1 MNLCAEKAHKK
12 AARRR
17 AGGRGGE
24 TMEKRM
30 CKIPVFAKIV
40 VDKDK
45 HAEVVDAQYK
55 EIDPDVIARFLIRK
69 FGASAIFDGPKP
81 KKA

>member
-1 MNLCAEKAHKK
+1 
-12 AARRR
+12 
-17 AGGRGGE
+17 
-24 TMEKRM
+24 MEKRM

-45 HAEVVDAQYK
+45 RVEVVDARYE

-69 FGASAIFDGPKP
+69 FGAAAIFDGPKP
-81 KKA
+81 QKA